1 MPEFGSVFH
10 LINMKKFISL
20 IIFAALLFSFAAC
33 SSYKDST
40 ESPSSV
46 APSGNIAVNLPDTK
60 VMYTEN
66 FSVTDKMVT
75 YRLYEL
81 YFAFCESLESYGI
94 TPEDFGIPEGSS
106 LSDLRCSVDDS
117 VNTWLEYFANQAEYS
132 FTEQLVLCEGAAKA
146 GISLDD
152 EDEAEIE
159 RALNELYET
168 ARKSGKAEN
177 AYIAELYGGAVNA
190 GDIRDAMELSCL
202 AEKYLTYVQNSA
214 DLSEKALENYYAMH
228 SDDIDTV
235 DFLVYVFASG
245 QDNYAEALASF
256 KTSEEFLEY
265 TKYHATSVQRLSE
278 EDYKEIKDGSI
289 VCENVHKKDNDS
301 VTEFAFSAA
310 DGEVKL
316 IKDEKSG
323 AVTVVMVTRAKSR
336 NEAPNADGIPMWE
349 ADVRAEL
356 SDEAVLR
363 ATEAAAKEYPVS
375 IDRQEFYS
383 LDIKA

>member
-1 MPEFGSVFH
+1 
-10 LINMKKFISL
+10 MKKFISL
-20 IIFAALLFSFAAC
+20 IIFAALLFSLAAC
-33 SSYKDST
+33 SSDKDST
-40 ESPSSV
+40 ESLSSV

-81 YFAFCESLESYGI
+81 YFAFCESLKSYGI
-94 TPEDFGIPEGSS
+94 TPEDFGILESS
-106 LSDLRCSVDDS
+106 YLSDLTCSVDDS

-132 FTEQLVLCEGAAKA
+132 FTEQLVLCEGAAEA

-256 KTSEEFLEY
+256 KTAEEFLEY
-265 TKYHATSVQRLSE
+265 TKYHATSVQGLSE
-278 EDYKEIKDGSI
+278 ADYKEVEDGSI
-289 VCENVHKKDNDS
+289 ICENVHKKDNDS

-316 IKDEKSG
+316 MKDEKSG

>member
-1 MPEFGSVFH
+1 
-10 LINMKKFISL
+10 MKKFISL

-81 YFAFCESLESYGI
+81 YFAFCESLKSYGI
-94 TPEDFGIPEGSS
+94 TPEDFGILESS
-106 LSDLRCSVDDS
+106 YLSDLTCSVDDS

-132 FTEQLVLCEGAAKA
+132 FTEQLVLCEGAAEA

-177 AYIAELYGGAVNA
+177 AYIAELYGGTVNA

-202 AEKYLTYVQNSA
+202 AEKYLTYVQKSA
-214 DLSEKALENYYAMH
+214 DLSEKALENYYSMN

-256 KTSEEFLEY
+256 KTAEEFLEY
-265 TKYHATSVQRLSE
+265 TKYHATSVQGLSE

-316 IKDEKSG
+316 MKDEKSG
-323 AVTVVMVTRAKSR
+323 AVTVVMVTRSKSR
-336 NEAPNADGIPMWE
+336 NEVPNADGIPMWE

-356 SDEAVLR
+356 GEKAVLR

-375 IDRQEFYS
+375 IDRQAFYS

>member
-1 MPEFGSVFH
+1 
-10 LINMKKFISL
+10 
-20 IIFAALLFSFAAC
+20 
-33 SSYKDST
+33 
-40 ESPSSV
+40 
-46 APSGNIAVNLPDTK
+46 
-60 VMYTEN
+60 MYTEN

-81 YFAFCESLESYGI
+81 YFAFCESLKSYGI
-94 TPEDFGIPEGSS
+94 TPEDFGILEGSY
-106 LSDLRCSVDDS
+106 LSDLTCSVDDS

-132 FTEQLVLCEGAAKA
+132 FTEQLVLCEGAAEA

-202 AEKYLTYVQNSA
+202 AEKYLTYVQKSA
-214 DLSEKALENYYAMH
+214 DLSEKALENYCSMN

-256 KTSEEFLEY
+256 KTAEEFLEY
-265 TKYHATSVQRLSE
+265 TKYHAPSVQGLSE
-278 EDYKEIKDGSI
+278 EAYKEIKDGTI

-316 IKDEKSG
+316 MKDEKSG
-323 AVTVVMVTRAKSR
+323 AVTVVMVTRSKSR
-336 NEAPNADGIPMWE
+336 NEVPTADGIPMWE

-356 SDEAVLR
+356 GEEAVLR

-375 IDRQEFYS
+375 IDRQAFYS
-383 LDIKA
+383 LDLKA